1 MKKGLVGPEKSLTD
15 FFSLTL
21 YGTGYVSAVE
31 KVLSG
36 EVEAAAVSDYVF
48 KGNNKYL
55 DDAQKAKLRIVQ
67 EQGPVPAHT
76 LCVRSTISETDRK
89 ILQSA
94 LLAMNE
100 ENPELRDR
108 IFNGALVVVDQD
120 EHLKVTREA
129 LSLQKKLKQ

>member
-1 MKKGLVGPEKSLTD
+1 M
-15 FFSLTL
+15 
-21 YGTGYVSAVE
+21 
-31 KVLSG
+31 
-36 EVEAAAVSDYVF
+36 
-48 KGNNKYL
+48 
-55 DDAQKAKLRIVQ
+55 
-67 EQGPVPAHT
+67 
-76 LCVRSTISETDRK
+76 CVRSTISETDRK

-129 LSLQKKLKQ
+129 LSLQKKLKL